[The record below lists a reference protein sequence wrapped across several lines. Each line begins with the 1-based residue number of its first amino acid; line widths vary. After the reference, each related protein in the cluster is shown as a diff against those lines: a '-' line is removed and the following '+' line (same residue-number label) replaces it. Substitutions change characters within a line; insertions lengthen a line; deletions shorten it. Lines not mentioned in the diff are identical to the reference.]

1 MNRIRTTFFGASTIL
16 VFLLLSTLV
25 PLLAQGLI
33 DAERQ
38 LKHGISLMARGRID
52 NAVEEFLKIIL
63 VNPDYIPAYVN
74 LCSAYRQKGHFEKAL
89 AVLGKAKELDPKN
102 FAVHFQLGAV
112 YLDVDKFYD
121 AAKEFRTAIEI
132 NPTDADALANLG
144 LALAQD
150 GNIQNALPYFRK
162 SLSINPN
169 SPSTRKS
176 LGYAYALVKN
186 WHAAIDELL
195 RARACDAAYPGV
207 EETLC
212 AILQKALKDLDA
224 ARRNNPRDPRAHY
237 YYAYAVASN
246 GKWQEALDEIEKGIE
261 LNGLDSDFL
270 KAKGLF
276 YLKQEKLKQAEAAY
290 RACIEKDASDW
301 DCYKTLSI
309 VYIRMD
315 KPKQG
320 LEAALRAID
329 SNPNVI
335 GVQAALGV
343 AYAENYAQE
352 KALAAFQRAV
362 SLGGSNP
369 TLYFNLAVTNFLLYK
384 YDASWEYARRAEY
397 LGEPEGSILIKILK
411 DVSPEPN

>member
-1 MNRIRTTFFGASTIL
+1 MNRIRIVFFGTSTIL
-16 VFLLLSTLV
+16 VLLLLTAPV
-25 PLLAQGLI
+25 PVLAQGSI
-33 DAERQ
+33 DAENR

-52 NAVEEFLKIIL
+52 DAVEEFQKIIT
-63 VNPDYIPAYVN
+63 VSPEYIPAYVN
-74 LCSAYRQKGHFEKAL
+74 LCFAYRQKGQFEKAL

-102 FAVHFQLGAV
+102 FAVHSQLGAV
-112 YLDVDKFYD
+112 FLDLGKFDD
-121 AAKEFRTAIEI
+121 AAREYRTAIEI
-132 NPTDADALANLG
+132 DSANADALANLG

-150 GNIQNALPYFRK
+150 GRIQNALPYFGK
-162 SLSINPN
+162 SLSLNPN

-195 RARACDAAYPGV
+195 RARACDSAYPGV
-207 EETLC
+207 EETLSEV
-212 AILQKALKDLDA
+212 LQKALKDLDT
-224 ARRNNPRDPRAHY
+224 ARRNSPTDPRTHY

-246 GKWQEALDEIEKGIE
+246 GKWQEALDEIGKGIE
-261 LNGLDSDFL
+261 LNGLGSAFL
-270 KAKGLF
+270 KAKGFF

-301 DCYKTLSI
+301 DCYKTLSV
-309 VYIRMD
+309 VYIKMD
-315 KPKQG
+315 EPKQG
-320 LEAALRAID
+320 LEAALRA
-329 SNPNVI
+329 SELNPDVI
-335 GVQAALGV
+335 GVQAALGA
-343 AYAENYAQE
+343 AYANNYAQE

-369 TLYFNLAVTNFLLYK
+369 TLYFYLAVTNFRLHK

-397 LGEPEGSILIKILK
+397 LGYPEGSILIKMLK